1 MTLRKAL
8 CLVTLLATSICLG
21 QAPIY
26 PQQGPS
32 LEQRK
37 QWAQFKNEVLVEL
50 NNQRQTQIENSTMNR
65 ELWGKLAQN
74 MEEYTEV
81 ITVLRDEIRKLK
93 GEVVVLKQQD
103 EAFRSALNEEI
114 TRLRARLAAEAQQR
128 AAADERLLKEFTSEL
143 SHLAKQ
149 VTDLR
154 TPSPTPSRPAS
165 EFAVYRVE
173 KGDTLSAIALAFNVS
188 VERLAAANNLTSHTI
203 YVGQELRVPV
213 R

>member
-1 MTLRKAL
+1 MTHSATYLL
-8 CLVTLLATSICLG
+8 LVLLTASSLLAQG
-21 QAPIY
+21 VY
-26 PQQGPS
+26 PNQGPS

-50 NNQRQTQIENSTMNR
+50 NNQRKTQIENTKMNR
-65 ELWGKLAQN
+65 ELWTKLARN

-81 ITVLRDEIRKLK
+81 ISVLRDEIRKLK

-103 EAFRSALNEEI
+103 QEFRSALNQEVS
-114 TRLRARLAAEAQQR
+114 RLRSKLDAETQKRSAGDQR
-128 AAADERLLKEFTSEL
+128 MLKEFTSEL
-143 SHLAKQ
+143 AHLTNQ
-149 VTDLR
+149 VTDMR
-154 TPSPTPSRPAS
+154 TPSPAPTRTSS

-173 KGDTLSAIALAFNVS
+173 KGDTLSAIALAFNVTI
-188 VERLAAANNLTSHTI
+188 ERLASANNLSNHTI